1 LFFHMHDGF
10 VEALVR
16 GYRSGFL
23 GDVDYHQLT
32 QCENLDDVKLN
43 LQETD
48 YDQFLANES
57 GKLNTAMIQKA
68 TLHKLV
74 KEFEFLRSNAEQPL
88 AQFMDFITYEYMID
102 NVMLLLNGSLK
113 GRNINELI
121 EKIHPLGKIPES
133 TMRSI
138 AAFTDASRS
147 SYEDLYQTVLLDTP
161 VGPYFSQFLKES
173 SGGAIDTS
181 EIQNVLEEVQ
191 MEIIK
196 NSLHKLYLEDF
207 YQFCQTVGGDTAD
220 VMCEVLRARADRA
233 AINITLN
240 SFNTPLNEPSMRTS
254 DRQNLLP
261 SFGNLYP
268 EGTAMLSDVGDE
280 HQLGSV
286 LEKYVAYKKI
296 WEVHLN
302 EETDGKSIDDA
313 FFERDVQMLEI
324 AFDGQCHY
332 GCFYSYVKLKEQE
345 IRNLVWISE
354 CIAQNQRDEIAKYV
368 PIFSTHAPW
377 KNQK

>member
-1 LFFHMHDGF
+1 
-10 VEALVR
+10 
-16 GYRSGFL
+16 
-23 GDVDYHQLT
+23 
-32 QCENLDDVKLN
+32 
-43 LQETD
+43 
-48 YDQFLANES
+48 
-57 GKLNTAMIQKA
+57 
-68 TLHKLV
+68 
-74 KEFEFLRSNAEQPL
+74 LRTNAEQPL

-113 GRNINELI
+113 GRDINDLI
-121 EKIHPLGKIPES
+121 EKIHPLGKLPES

-138 AAFTDASRS
+138 AAFTDTSRS
-147 SYEDLYQTVLLDTP
+147 SYEDLYQTVLLETP

-173 SGGAIDTS
+173 SDGAIDTS

-207 YQFCQTVGGDTAD
+207 YKFCEDVGGDTAT

-261 SFGNLYP
+261 SFGTLYP

-280 HQLGSV
+280 HQLGAV
-286 LEKYVAYKKI
+286 LDKFVVYKRI
-296 WEVHLN
+296 WEVHQN

-313 FFERDVQMLEI
+313 FYERDVQMLEL

-332 GCFYSYVKLKEQE
+332 GCFYAYVKLKEQE

-354 CIAQNQRDEIAKYV
+354 CIAQNQRDEISKYV

-377 KNQK
+377 KSRQ